1 MTTLKIPP
9 SFDLRALEI
18 FVTVARAGG
27 MTEAGRT
34 LGLTQSAVSQAVANL
49 EASLGVDLI
58 DRSVRPYRLTRNG
71 VILRDRAAE
80 LLTDATLAV
89 NAARNPSDEVFE
101 SLTIAMVDSLS
112 FTLSAPLVRSLSNVV
127 QRWHIRSGL
136 SFDHEQELRAGGI
149 DMAFSLEGVL
159 EGETGFERHQ
169 IFTEEFVLALPK
181 DLEADESDLAALSA
195 ELPFIRYS
203 LRSASGRLIER
214 QLNRLRMAIPLWLE
228 CDSPMTH
235 LALINQGNAWGMM
248 APVFCLQAPQLL
260 AGVRL
265 VRLPRGRFS
274 RSISL
279 VAREGAL
286 GGLPARVA
294 ETSRALM
301 RSTIIPSIREAAPGM
316 EAAVSVS

>member
-27 MTEAGRT
+27 MTEAGRV

-58 DRSVRPYRLTRNG
+58 DRSTRPYGLTRNG
-71 VILRDRAAE
+71 LILRDRAAE

-89 NAARNPSDEVFE
+89 NATRNPSEDVFE

-112 FTLSAPLVRSLSNVV
+112 FTLSAPLVQCLSDVV

-159 EGETGFERHQ
+159 EGETGYERHL
-169 IFTEEFVLALPK
+169 IFTEEFVLALPRK
-181 DLEADESDLAALSA
+181 LAAEQADLAVLAA

-214 QLNRLRMAIPLWLE
+214 QLNRLRMAIPFWLE

-235 LALINQGNAWGMM
+235 LALINQGTAWGMM
-248 APVFCLQAPQLL
+248 APLFCLQAPQLL
-260 AGVRL
+260 EGVRL

-274 RSISL
+274 RTISL
-279 VAREGAL
+279 VAREGAF
-286 GGLPARVA
+286 GELPERVA
-294 ETSRALM
+294 ETSRELM
-301 RSTIIPSIREAAPGM
+301 RSTIVPAIGQVAPGM
-316 EAAVSVS
+316 EAAITIA

>member
-89 NAARNPSDEVFE
+89 NAARNPSEDVFE

-112 FTLSAPLVRSLSNVV
+112 FTLTAPLIHSLSNAV

-159 EGETGFERHQ
+159 EGETGFERHH
-169 IFTEEFVLALPK
+169 IFTEEFVLALPRA
-181 DLEADESDLAALSA
+181 LGAEETDLAVLAA

-203 LRSASGRLIER
+203 LRSASGRVIER
-214 QLNRLRMAIPLWLE
+214 QLNRLRMAIPMWLE
-228 CDSPMTH
+228 CDSPMAQ
-235 LALINQGNAWGMM
+235 LALINQGTAWGMM
-248 APVFCLQAPQLL
+248 APIFCLQAPELL
-260 AGVRL
+260 KGVRL
-265 VRLPRGRFS
+265 LRMPRGRFT

-279 VAREGAL
+279 VAREGAF

-294 ETSRALM
+294 ETSRELM
-301 RSTIIPSIREAAPGM
+301 RTTIIPAIGQAAPGM
-316 EAAVSVS
+316 EAAVTVA

>member
-27 MTEAGRT
+27 MTEAGRV

-58 DRSVRPYRLTRNG
+58 DRSVRPYRPTRNG

-89 NAARNPSDEVFE
+89 NATRNPSEDVFE

-112 FTLSAPLVRSLSNVV
+112 FTLTAPLVQSLSNVV

-159 EGETGFERHQ
+159 EGETGFERHL
-169 IFTEEFVLALPK
+169 IFTEEFVLALPRAL
-181 DLEADESDLAALSA
+181 DSAETDLAALAA

-203 LRSASGRLIER
+203 LRSASGRVVER
-214 QLNRLRMAIPLWLE
+214 QLNRLRMAIPFWLE
-228 CDSPMTH
+228 CDSPMAQ
-235 LALINQGNAWGMM
+235 LALINQGTAWGMM
-248 APVFCLQAPQLL
+248 APIFCLQAPELL
-260 AGVRL
+260 EGVRL
-265 VRLPRGRFS
+265 QRMPRGRFS

-286 GGLPARVA
+286 GALPARVA
-294 ETSRALM
+294 ETSRELM
-301 RSTIIPSIREAAPGM
+301 RSTIIPSISRVAPGM
-316 EAAVSVS
+316 EAAITVA